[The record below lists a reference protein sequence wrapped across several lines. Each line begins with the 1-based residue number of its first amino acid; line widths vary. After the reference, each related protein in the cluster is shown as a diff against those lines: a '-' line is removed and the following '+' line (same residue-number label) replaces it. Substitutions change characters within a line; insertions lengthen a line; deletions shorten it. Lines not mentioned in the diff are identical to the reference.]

1 VSELLDVCCGPKALS
16 RSALQSVGRGLAVLM
31 LMALSAHV
39 ARAQKVSVEF
49 DKAADFSKYHT
60 FAIRDG
66 ELNSRNPALNGEL
79 TKKNIETDIEGALT
93 AKGLM
98 RVTGPSDLNVRFTL
112 GSARR
117 VEAEAYPAG
126 WYGMGT
132 RIVRV
137 PFAEGT
143 LVIDLRDPAT
153 RSLVWRGIATDDQ
166 QDPSKLGGKID
177 NMVKKSLAKYPPKK

>member
-1 VSELLDVCCGPKALS
+1 VSEVLTSCF
-16 RSALQSVGRGLAVLM
+16 RSAAGRAAVYAAIVLGIV
-31 LMALSAHV
+31 LLPAHTV
-39 ARAQKVSVEF
+39 WAQKINVEF
-49 DKAADFSKYHT
+49 DQGADFSRYHT

-66 ELNSRNPALNGEL
+66 ELNSKNPELNNEL
-79 TKKNIETDIEGALT
+79 TRKNIETDIERALT
-93 AKGLM
+93 AKGLT
-98 RVTGPSDLNVRFTL
+98 RVEQKPDLNVRYTL

-143 LVIDLRDPAT
+143 LVIDLRDPTT
-153 RSLVWRGIATDDQ
+153 RSLVWRGIATDSQ
-166 QDPSKLGGKID
+166 QDPAKLGGKLGD
-177 NMVKKSLAKYPPKK
+177 MVKKSLAKYPPKK

>member
-1 VSELLDVCCGPKALS
+1 MSGISDVSCGPKTLL
-16 RSALQSVGRGLAVLM
+16 RSAFQSVGRALAVLM
-31 LMALSAHV
+31 LIALSAHM

-79 TKKNIETDIEGALT
+79 TKKNIETDIEQALT

-126 WYGMGT
+126 WYTWAGDA
-132 RIVRV
+132 RCARYW
-137 PFAEGT
+137 FAEGT

-153 RSLVWRGIATDDQ
+153 HSLVWRGIAT
-166 QDPSKLGGKID
+166 PMISRIRRSWAGR
-177 NMVKKSLAKYPPKK
+177 